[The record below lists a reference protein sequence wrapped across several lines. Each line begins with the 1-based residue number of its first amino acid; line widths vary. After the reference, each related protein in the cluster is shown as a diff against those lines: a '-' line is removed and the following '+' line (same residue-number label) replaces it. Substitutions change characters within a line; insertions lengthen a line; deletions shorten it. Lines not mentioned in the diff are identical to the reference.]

1 MSKNIVSARNL
12 TKNYGRIKALNN
24 VSFEILEGITALI
37 GPNGSGKTTL
47 INIIMG
53 LIKPDAGE
61 INVLGFDPWRE
72 SYLVKGSVNVLH
84 EKPSFPKWYTG
95 LEYLLYVADIYNLSN
110 PRDRVYEVASWL
122 NIASELDRR
131 VGEYSAGMVQRLGL
145 AQVLLNDPKLIILDE
160 PTANLDPAGRIEVL
174 NLIKKLRRDKGISF
188 ILSSHVLPELAKVC
202 DFLVLLHYGSLLLA
216 SDVKSLLVTQPSIE
230 YKIIADDNQLL
241 FNIGTKAGLSVELC
255 ENHVII
261 KAVDHDDLIN
271 ILRLAKDSGLTIRYL
286 EPDKSIIE
294 EIYLSI
300 LRKKNP

>member
-24 VSFEILEGITALI
+24 VSFGIPEGITALI

-72 SYLVKGSVNVLH
+72 SHLVKRSVNVLH

-95 LEYLLYVADIYNLSN
+95 LEYLLYVAALHNVPN

-145 AQVLLNDPKLIILDE
+145 AQVLLNEPKLIILDE

-188 ILSSHVLPELAKVC
+188 ILSSHILPELARVC
-202 DFLVLLHYGSLLLA
+202 DFLVLLHYGNLLLA
-216 SDVKSLLVTQPSIE
+216 SDVKSLLVTQSSIK
-230 YKIIADDNQLL
+230 YKIIADNDQLL
-241 FNIGTKAGLSVELC
+241 FNIGTKAGLSMELC
-255 ENHVII
+255 EDGVII
-261 KAVDHDDLIN
+261 KAVDQDDLIN
-271 ILRLAKDSGLTIRYL
+271 ILRLAKDSGLAIRYL

-300 LRKKNP
+300 LRGKNT